1 MEETESGRPL
11 RDNERKT
18 LEALLSV
25 DFPGVAELRAQ
36 IPLARV
42 AGSRA
47 SGTAPSF
54 DITVS
59 ESAPRSALLQKMA
72 PITAVTYDADQ
83 EYTGEF
89 ILWLADGY
97 LSGLEYAWITD
108 EAPEDLPEPSSI
120 HVSVRVT

>member
-1 MEETESGRPL
+1 MEETEPGRPL
-11 RDNERKT
+11 SDRERKV
-18 LEALLSV
+18 LAALLSV

-36 IPLARV
+36 LQSARV
-42 AGSRA
+42 AGSRT

-54 DITVS
+54 DITVTGN
-59 ESAPRSALLQKMA
+59 APRSPLSQKMA
-72 PITAVTYDADQ
+72 PIAAMAFDTGG

-108 EAPEDLPEPSSI
+108 EAPRDLPDAGSI
-120 HVSVRVT
+120 QVSIKA